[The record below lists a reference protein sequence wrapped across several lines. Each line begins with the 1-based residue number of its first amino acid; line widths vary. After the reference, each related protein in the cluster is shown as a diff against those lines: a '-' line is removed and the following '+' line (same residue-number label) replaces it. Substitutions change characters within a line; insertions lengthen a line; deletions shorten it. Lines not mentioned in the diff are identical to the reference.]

1 MSNGFRCRAATR
13 KCHSGHETAA
23 RIDATKHAIHQ
34 PDAHQVALDRAR
46 KGVTRAKHFRKSPAL
61 LLSALF
67 STVRCIKS
75 GLRATSQ
82 LWVIRVD
89 SRVPADVRSASI
101 FGQAPRHSQAVVNPL
116 EGVRLRNLGSIGPAA
131 DHAGRKGVRQI
142 PFRLSQ
148 ATTKPRIPVS
158 LKLFAKPI
166 ISSRD

>member
-1 MSNGFRCRAATR
+1 VLHN
-13 KCHSGHETAA
+13 
-23 RIDATKHAIHQ
+23 
-34 PDAHQVALDRAR
+34 VALSWFGGNDRLGA
-46 KGVTRAKHFRKSPAL
+46 GVR
-61 LLSALF
+61 
-67 STVRCIKS
+67 S
-75 GLRATSQ
+75 G
-82 LWVIRVD
+82 VIRVD
-89 SRVPADVRSASI
+89 SRVPVDVRLRPPSI

-131 DHAGRKGVRQI
+131 DHAGKKEVRQI